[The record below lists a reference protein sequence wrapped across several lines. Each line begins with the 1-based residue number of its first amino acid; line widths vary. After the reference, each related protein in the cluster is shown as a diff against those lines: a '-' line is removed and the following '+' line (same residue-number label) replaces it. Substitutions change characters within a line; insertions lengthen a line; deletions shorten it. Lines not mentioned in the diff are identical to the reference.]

1 MEIQFLHF
9 SGAKNEIRK
18 SYSTIATFNGNFR
31 NEIDVKNPIFTVNTT
46 NTNIFNTV
54 NSFYIPAFSRYYF
67 LKYQNILRNGIV
79 EIHAHVDVLSS
90 FKDSILQNS
99 CIVKRGEK
107 LFNAYLPDE
116 KQKKNQ
122 YTRKQIKIMPTVFS
136 AQPGSIYLLTMG

>member
-9 SGAKNEIRK
+9 SGARNEIRK
-18 SYSTIATFNGNFR
+18 SYTTIATFNGNFR
-31 NEIDVKNPIFTVNTT
+31 NDVDVKNPIFTVNTT

-67 LKYQNILRNGIV
+67 LESFNILRTGMV
-79 EIHAHVDVLSS
+79 EIRAHVDVLSS

-99 CIVKRGEK
+99 CIVKRGEN

-122 YTRKQIKIMPTVFS
+122 YTRQQIKIMSTVFS
-136 AQPGSIYLLTMG
+136 AQHGSIYLLTMG

>member
-67 LKYQNILRNGIV
+67 LKYPNILRNGIV
-79 EIHAHVDVLSS
+79 EIHTHVDVLSS
-90 FKDSILQNS
+90 FKDAILQNS

-122 YTRKQIKIMPTVFS
+122 YTRQQIKIMPIVFS

>member
-1 MEIQFLHF
+1 MEINFLHF
-9 SGAKNEIRK
+9 SGARNEIRK
-18 SYSTIATFNGNFR
+18 SYTTVATFNGNFR
-31 NEIDVKNPIFTVNTT
+31 NDVDIKNPIFTVNTT

-67 LKYQNILRNGIV
+67 LESFNILRTGMV
-79 EIHAHVDVLSS
+79 EVRTHVDVLSS

-122 YTRKQIKIMPTVFS
+122 YTRQQIKIMPTVFS
-136 AQPGSIYLLTMG
+136 AQPGNIYLLTMG

>member
-9 SGAKNEIRK
+9 SGARNEIRK
-18 SYSTIATFNGNFR
+18 TYNTIATFNGNFR
-31 NEIDVKNPIFTVNTT
+31 NDVDVKNPIFTVNTT

-67 LKYQNILRNGIV
+67 LESFNILRTGIV
-79 EIHAHVDVLSS
+79 EIRVHVDVLSS

-122 YTRKQIKIMPTVFS
+122 YTRQQIKIMPTVFS

>member
-9 SGAKNEIRK
+9 SGARNEIRK
-18 SYSTIATFNGNFR
+18 TYTTVATFNGNFR
-31 NEIDVKNPIFTVNTT
+31 NDVDIKNPIFTVNTT

-67 LKYQNILRNGIV
+67 LESFNILRTGMV
-79 EIHAHVDVLSS
+79 EIRTHVDVLSS

-122 YTRKQIKIMPTVFS
+122 YTRQQIKIMPIVFS

>member
-9 SGAKNEIRK
+9 SGARNEIRK
-18 SYSTIATFNGNFR
+18 SYTTIATFNGNFR
-31 NEIDVKNPIFTVNTT
+31 NDVDVKNPIFTVNTT

-67 LKYQNILRNGIV
+67 LESFNILRTGIV
-79 EIHAHVDVLSS
+79 EIRAHVDVLSS

-122 YTRKQIKIMPTVFS
+122 YTRQQIKIMPIVFS

>member
-54 NSFYIPAFSRYYF
+54 NSFYIPFSSLLVMY
-67 LKYQNILRNGIV
+67 
-79 EIHAHVDVLSS
+79 
-90 FKDSILQNS
+90 KDHP
-99 CIVKRGEK
+99 KMK
-107 LFNAYLPDE
+107 A
-116 KQKKNQ
+116 
-122 YTRKQIKIMPTVFS
+122 
-136 AQPGSIYLLTMG
+136 

>member
-9 SGAKNEIRK
+9 SGARNEIRK
-18 SYSTIATFNGNFR
+18 SYTTIATFNGNFR

-67 LKYQNILRNGIV
+67 LESFNILRTGFV
-79 EIHAHVDVLSS
+79 EIRAHVDVLSS

-99 CIVKRGEK
+99 CIVKRGEN

-122 YTRKQIKIMPTVFS
+122 YTRQQIKIMPTVFS
-136 AQPGSIYLLTMG
+136 AQPGNIYLLTMG

>member
-9 SGAKNEIRK
+9 SGARNEIRK
-18 SYSTIATFNGNFR
+18 SYTTIATFNGNFR
-31 NEIDVKNPIFTVNTT
+31 NDVDIKNPIFTVNTT

-67 LKYQNILRNGIV
+67 LEPFNILRTGIV
-79 EIHAHVDVLSS
+79 EIRAHVDVLSS

-122 YTRKQIKIMPTVFS
+122 YTRQQIKIMPIVFS

>member
-9 SGAKNEIRK
+9 SGARNEIRK
-18 SYSTIATFNGNFR
+18 TYTTVATFNGNFR
-31 NEIDVKNPIFTVNTT
+31 NDVDIKNPIFTVNTT

-67 LKYQNILRNGIV
+67 LESFNILRTGMV
-79 EIHAHVDVLSS
+79 EIRTHVDVLSS

-122 YTRKQIKIMPTVFS
+122 YTRQQIKIMPIVFS
-136 AQPGSIYLLTMG
+136 SQPGSIYLLTMG

>member
-1 MEIQFLHF
+1 MEIKFLHF
-9 SGAKNEIRK
+9 SGARNEIRK
-18 SYSTIATFNGNFR
+18 SYTTVATFNGNFR
-31 NEIDVKNPIFTVNTT
+31 NDVDVKNPIFTVNTT

-67 LKYQNILRNGIV
+67 LESFNILRTGMV
-79 EIHAHVDVLSS
+79 EVRTHVDVLSS

-116 KQKKNQ
+116 KQKFFQ
-122 YTRKQIKIMPTVFS
+122 YDKMQIKVFPREILTDTNVLITV
-136 AQPGSIYLLTMG
+136 G

>member
-9 SGAKNEIRK
+9 SGARNEIRK
-18 SYSTIATFNGNFR
+18 SYTTVATFNGNFR
-31 NEIDVKNPIFTVNTT
+31 NDVDIKNPIFTVNTT

-67 LKYQNILRNGIV
+67 LESFNILRTGIV
-79 EIHAHVDVLSS
+79 EVRTHVDVLSS

-122 YTRKQIKIMPTVFS
+122 YTRQQIKIMPIVFS

>member
-9 SGAKNEIRK
+9 SGARNEIRK
-18 SYSTIATFNGNFR
+18 SYTTIATFNGNFR
-31 NEIDVKNPIFTVNTT
+31 NDVDIKNPIFTVNTT

-67 LKYQNILRNGIV
+67 LESFNILRTGMV
-79 EIHAHVDVLSS
+79 EIRAHVDVLSS

-122 YTRKQIKIMPTVFS
+122 YTRQQIKIMPIVFS

>member
-9 SGAKNEIRK
+9 SGARNEIRK
-18 SYSTIATFNGNFR
+18 SYTTIATFNGNFR

-67 LKYQNILRNGIV
+67 LESFNILRNGIV

-116 KQKKNQ
+116 KQKFLQ
-122 YTRKQIKIMPTVFS
+122 YDKMQIKVFPREVLVDTNILITV
-136 AQPGSIYLLTMG
+136 G

>member
-9 SGAKNEIRK
+9 SGARNEIRK
-18 SYSTIATFNGNFR
+18 TYTTVATFNGNFR
-31 NEIDVKNPIFTVNTT
+31 NDVDIKNPIFTVNTT

-67 LKYQNILRNGIV
+67 LESFNILRTGIV
-79 EIHAHVDVLSS
+79 EIRAHVDVLSS

-122 YTRKQIKIMPTVFS
+122 YTRQQIKIMPIVFS